1 MSVNT
6 WQPEPT
12 TTDFAIDQQ
21 PLRQFIEL
29 SKQDQLLDLNNQLPA
44 ETIATQAPLMT
55 LDKASWQE
63 AVASLSD
70 DDLIHL
76 VRFFTLAEQQLS
88 GWEAQEKSPV
98 IWLVKTL
105 RQRKSPPSKD
115 LLLWIKQHSD
125 NRFLPN
131 GAL

>member
-63 AVASLSD
+63 AVAPLSD